1 MNTAAIVVAAGEGR
15 RIGGCCKALL
25 DLNGR
30 ELIRY
35 SLDLFE
41 ASELIDGIFAVVHPD
56 FLTRFEKEFAAQW
69 GYRKIIAW
77 VEGGERRQDSVAAA
91 LMRVPEEVSLIA
103 VHDAARPLV
112 TEDLLRRL
120 VYSGRAHGAAVPV
133 VEVVDTI
140 KELDAAGRIVRT
152 LPRERLRAVQTPQ
165 VFEASLLR
173 RAYRSAAE
181 REIAVTD
188 DASLIEALGHAV
200 AAVEGS
206 IENIKITVPEDM
218 ERGELILRR
227 RGLRIKQRQ

>member
-1 MNTAAIVVAAGEGR
+1 MNTAAIVVAAGEGW
-15 RIGGCCKALL
+15 RIGGRCKALL

-30 ELIRY
+30 ALIRY
-35 SLDLFE
+35 SLDLLE
-41 ASELIDGIFAVVHPD
+41 ASELIDGIYTVVHPD
-56 FLTRFEKEFAAQW
+56 FLTRFEKELAAQW

-77 VEGGERRQDSVAAA
+77 VAGGERRQDSVAAA

-112 TEDLLRRL
+112 TEDLLRR
-120 VYSGRAHGAAVPV
+120 VVHSARAHGAAVPV
-133 VEVVDTI
+133 VKVVDTI
-140 KELDAAGRIVRT
+140 KEVDASGRIVRT
-152 LPRERLRAVQTPQ
+152 LPRERLMAVQTPQ

-173 RAYRSAAE
+173 RAYRSAVE

-206 IENIKITVPEDM
+206 VENIKVTMPGDLLRAEQ
-218 ERGELILRR
+218 ILKQ
-227 RGLRIKQRQ
+227 RGLRIKRD